1 MDRFDAKQ
9 GQAILDRI
17 SGIPIF
23 RSLKFRII
31 EFAEGFCEAWVP
43 HDRAFDGVYGS
54 FHGGLLATVADS
66 VACFAIM
73 TITGP
78 DEPLTTTDF
87 SIRFLAPCLTDVT
100 ARAQVIKVGKTLCPV
115 GVDLYDAKKRHVA
128 VAQVTYIRLGDKPR
142 HAPGPPEP

>member
-1 MDRFDAKQ
+1 M
-9 GQAILDRI
+9 G
-17 SGIPIF
+17 
-23 RSLKFRII
+23 SLKFKII
-31 EFAEGFCEAWVP
+31 EFAEGFCEASVP
-43 HDRAFDGVYGS
+43 HDPAFDGVYRS

-100 ARAQVIKVGKTLCPV
+100 ARAKVIKVGRTLCPV
-115 GVDLYDAKKRHVA
+115 GVDLYDTNNRHVA
-128 VAQVTYIRLGDKPR
+128 VAQVTYIRLPEKPR
-142 HAPGPPEP
+142 HAPTDA